1 LLSREQSGPII
12 TEIEIASARALLG
25 TCGWGSRVPA
35 AMLEAL
41 LAEARWRLFQPGETV
56 TLGGSLGGS
65 FHGIGSGQ
73 VGVVPT
79 NAEPGTP
86 MMFVMGPGWWW
97 GAAPLSGRSRA
108 LDGVA
113 RTPSLV
119 CSISLPQIE
128 LMLTRNPEWWR
139 FMAMHTQE
147 WLNLTVIAYVDMA
160 VTGNAP
166 RCAAHLL
173 RIAGMR
179 PPLCPSVGE
188 AFQITHE
195 EFGRMVNLSRST
207 VSTLLKRFDRAGMIE
222 LGYRSI
228 TIRDP
233 AALARLLEKE

>member
-1 LLSREQSGPII
+1 LLSRKQSGTVVI
-12 TEIEIASARALLG
+12 EVEIAKARALLE

-35 AMLEAL
+35 PMIEAL
-41 LAEARWRLFQPGETV
+41 LAEARWRLFQPGETIS
-56 TLGGSLGGS
+56 LGGSLEGA

-73 VGVVPT
+73 VGVVAT

-86 MMFVMGPGWWW
+86 MVFVMGPGWWW
-97 GAAPLSGRSRA
+97 GAAPISGRPRA

-113 RTPSLV
+113 RIPSLV
-119 CSISLPQIE
+119 CSTPLSKVEAILA
-128 LMLTRNPEWWR
+128 RNPEWWR

-147 WLNLTVIAYVDMA
+147 WLTVTTIAYMDLTVS
-160 VTGNAP
+160 GNAR

-195 EFGRMVNLSRST
+195 EFGLMVNLSRST
-207 VSTLLKRFDRAGMIE
+207 VSTVLKRFDRAGFIE

-228 TIRDP
+228 TVRDP